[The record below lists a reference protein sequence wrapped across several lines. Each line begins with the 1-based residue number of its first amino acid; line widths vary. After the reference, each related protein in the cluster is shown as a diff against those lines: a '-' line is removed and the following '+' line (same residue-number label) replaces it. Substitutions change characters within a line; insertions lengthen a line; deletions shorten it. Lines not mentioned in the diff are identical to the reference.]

1 MTTVTKV
8 VAAGVSQCGRPN
20 QNDEYPSEIESCIDR
35 VKTSHGG
42 KFPDQTVEDVKTLG
56 GIMPIF
62 ATIVFYWTVNFQV
75 SGKDC
80 SLLFQ

>member
-8 VAAGVSQCGRPN
+8 VLAGVSQCGRPN
-20 QNDEYPSEIESCIDR
+20 QSDEDDGKIESCIDR
-35 VKTSHGG
+35 VKISHGG

-62 ATIVFYWTVNFQV
+62 VATIFYWTVNFQV
-75 SGKDC
+75 IKIGS
-80 SLLFQ
+80 